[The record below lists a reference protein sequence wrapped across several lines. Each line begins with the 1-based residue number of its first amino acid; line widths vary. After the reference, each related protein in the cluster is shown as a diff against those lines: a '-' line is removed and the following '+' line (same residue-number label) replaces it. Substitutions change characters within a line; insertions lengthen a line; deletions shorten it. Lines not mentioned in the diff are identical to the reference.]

1 MGYFVFLRD
10 KFSLGNISKKSM
22 DNIITLLQKVQHL
35 IALDKQ
41 RKEEARKR
49 GEKYNIFSV
58 LGIETS
64 EVRTHSAF
72 LASLLNPNG
81 NHGVGNAFLDAF
93 VKEMNL
99 GGLQLDTTN
108 AQVNVEHVTSDGR
121 IDILIFDNNKKAV
134 IIENKIYAGDQ
145 PEQLKRYDD
154 YAKQQFTNGYR
165 LLYLTLDGHKPS
177 EDSTKDLKDNQY
189 FRLAYNNNVNISD
202 EDSSYSE
209 NVISRDVLH
218 WLEECVKIAYNKP
231 LVRETIIQYQSL
243 IKALTGMNSENETK
257 QEIIKLFATK
267 ENYEIAA
274 LIANNL
280 HDIKKYI
287 VYQNL
292 KPQLEERLKLF
303 NNCSIKKFEYGEGY
317 YCAII
322 ISVSSWKNGEIY
334 YEFDKYNG
342 TEALIYGVNDIS
354 DHKVLSNVSLPGF
367 NHNSNWVAWKNFP
380 YYWWGIDTIN
390 DIFSG
395 KVADTFVKSIK
406 ELLDINESL
415 GNVL

>member
-1 MGYFVFLRD
+1 
-10 KFSLGNISKKSM
+10 M
-22 DNIITLLQKVQHL
+22 DNIKTLLQKVQHL

-58 LGIETS
+58 LGLETS

-93 VKEMNL
+93 VREMNL
-99 GGLQLDTTN
+99 EDLQLDTTN
-108 AQVNVEHVTSDGR
+108 SQVKVEHVTSDGR
-121 IDILIFDNNKKAV
+121 IDILIFDHNKKAI

-177 EDSTKDLKDNQY
+177 KDSTKDLNDYQY
-189 FRLAYNNNVNISD
+189 FRLAYDKNVNISD
-202 EDSSYSE
+202 EDSSNSD

-243 IKALTGMNSENETK
+243 IKSLTGMNSENETK

-267 ENYEIAA
+267 ENYETAA
-274 LIANNL
+274 LIANNF
-280 HDIKKYI
+280 HDIKKHI
-287 VYQNL
+287 VYHNL
-292 KPQLEERLKLF
+292 KPQLEERLKLL
-303 NNCSIKKFEYGEGY
+303 NNCSINKFEYGEGN
-317 YCAII
+317 YCVII
-322 ISVSSWKNGEIY
+322 ISVSSWKNGEIRFQF
-334 YEFDKYNG
+334 EKYNG
-342 TEALIYGVNDIS
+342 TQGLIYGVVDVSNDKS
-354 DHKVLSNVSLPGF
+354 LSNITLEGF
-367 NHNSNWVAWKNFP
+367 NHNAFWVAYKNFL
-380 YYWWGIDTIN
+380 YNYWDN
-390 DIFSG
+390 
-395 KVADTFVKSIK
+395 DTFNKIYSGELADAFIDSIK
-406 ELLDINESL
+406 GLLNINERM
-415 GNVL
+415 GNIL

>member
-1 MGYFVFLRD
+1 ME
-10 KFSLGNISKKSM
+10 NIK
-22 DNIITLLQKVQHL
+22 TLLQKVQHL

-64 EVRTHSAF
+64 EVQTHSAF
-72 LASLLNPNG
+72 LASLLNPDG
-81 NHGVGNAFLDAF
+81 NHGVGSAFLDAF
-93 VKEMNL
+93 VREMNL
-99 GGLQLDTTN
+99 GDLQLDTTN
-108 AQVNVEHVTSDGR
+108 SQVNVEYVTCDGR
-121 IDILIFDNNKKAV
+121 IDILIFDNNKKA
-134 IIENKIYAGDQ
+134 IIVENKIYAGDQ
-145 PEQLKRYDD
+145 YEQLKRYDD
-154 YAKQQFTNGYR
+154 YAKQQFNNGYR
-165 LLYLTLDGHKPS
+165 LLYLTLDGHNPS
-177 EDSTKDLKDNQY
+177 KESIKDLNDNQY
-189 FRLAYNNNVNISD
+189 LRLAYNNNFNIGD
-202 EDSSYSE
+202 EESSDSS
-209 NVISRDVLH
+209 NLINQDILH

-243 IKALTGMNSENETK
+243 IKSLTSMNNENETK

-267 ENYEIAA
+267 ENYETAA

-292 KPQLEERLKLF
+292 KPQLEEKLKLF
-303 NNCSIKKFEYGEGY
+303 NDCSIKKFEYGEGY

-322 ISVSSWKNGEIY
+322 ISISSWKNGEIY
-334 YEFDKYNG
+334 YEFGKYNG

-367 NHNSNWVAWKNFP
+367 NHSSNWVAWKNFP
-380 YYWWGIDTIN
+380 YYWWDINTIN

-395 KVADTFVKSIK
+395 KVADAFIKSIK
-406 ELLDINESL
+406 ELLDINENM
-415 GNVL
+415 GNIL

>member
-1 MGYFVFLRD
+1 
-10 KFSLGNISKKSM
+10 M
-22 DNIITLLQKVQHL
+22 DNIKTLLQKVQHL

-202 EDSSYSE
+202 EDSSNSE
-209 NVISRDVLH
+209 NVISRDLLH

-243 IKALTGMNSENETK
+243 IKSLTGADMEQEESNKFIELLTSKENVETTLKILENSRNIQNGIRKLFVLDVQKECNQLGLECVYDEGIIFADHNSWITITDPKHKGVQFKIGVLKHTK
-257 QEIIKLFATK
+257 QDGFRLCFTIPSS
-267 ENYEIAA
+267 NQSGAA
-274 LIANNL
+274 M
-280 HDIKKYI
+280 
-287 VYQNL
+287 
-292 KPQLEERLKLF
+292 
-303 NNCSIKKFEYGEGY
+303 KFWDLGY
-317 YCAII
+317 DPDNHYPLGWIYLW
-322 ISVSSWKNGEIY
+322 SESGQPESGHWWRWDEWTTLRDMTNGKMLGY
-334 YEFDKYNG
+334 
-342 TEALIYGVNDIS
+342 
-354 DHKVLSNVSLPGF
+354 
-367 NHNSNWVAWKNFP
+367 
-380 YYWWGIDTIN
+380 
-390 DIFSG
+390 
-395 KVADTFVKSIK
+395 IK
-406 ELLDINESL
+406 EQISRIVNEKIFERFDY
-415 GNVL
+415 

>member
-1 MGYFVFLRD
+1 ME
-10 KFSLGNISKKSM
+10 NIK
-22 DNIITLLQKVQHL
+22 TLLQKVQHL

-64 EVRTHSAF
+64 EVQTHSAF
-72 LASLLNPNG
+72 LASLLNSDG
-81 NHGVGNAFLDAF
+81 NHGVGSAFLDAF
-93 VKEMNL
+93 VREMNL
-99 GGLQLDTTN
+99 GDLQLDTTN
-108 AQVNVEHVTSDGR
+108 SQVNVEYVTCDGR
-121 IDILIFDNNKKAV
+121 IDILIFDNNKKA
-134 IIENKIYAGDQ
+134 IIVENKIYAGDQ
-145 PEQLKRYDD
+145 YEQLKRYDD
-154 YAKQQFTNGYR
+154 YAKQQFNNGYR
-165 LLYLTLDGHKPS
+165 LLYLTLDGHNPS
-177 EDSTKDLKDNQY
+177 KESIKDLNDNQY
-189 FRLAYNNNVNISD
+189 LRLAYNNNFNIGD
-202 EDSSYSE
+202 EESSDSS
-209 NVISRDVLH
+209 NLINQDILH

-243 IKALTGMNSENETK
+243 IKSLTSMNNENETK

-267 ENYEIAA
+267 ENYETAA

-292 KPQLEERLKLF
+292 KPQLEEKLKLF
-303 NNCSIKKFEYGEGY
+303 NDCSIKKFEYGEGY

-322 ISVSSWKNGEIY
+322 ISISSWKNGEIY
-334 YEFDKYNG
+334 YEFGKYNG

-367 NHNSNWVAWKNFP
+367 NHSSNWVAWKNFP
-380 YYWWGIDTIN
+380 YYWWDINTIN

-395 KVADTFVKSIK
+395 KVADAFIKSIK
-406 ELLDINESL
+406 ELLDINENM
-415 GNVL
+415 GNIL

>member
-1 MGYFVFLRD
+1 ME
-10 KFSLGNISKKSM
+10 NIK
-22 DNIITLLQKVQHL
+22 TLLQKVQHL

-64 EVRTHSAF
+64 EVQTHSAF
-72 LASLLNPNG
+72 LASLLNPDG
-81 NHGVGNAFLDAF
+81 NHGVGSAFLDAF
-93 VKEMNL
+93 VREMNL
-99 GGLQLDTTN
+99 GDLQLDTTN
-108 AQVNVEHVTSDGR
+108 SQVNVEYVTCDGR
-121 IDILIFDNNKKAV
+121 IDILIFDNNKKA
-134 IIENKIYAGDQ
+134 IIVENKIYAGDQ
-145 PEQLKRYDD
+145 YEQLKRYDD
-154 YAKQQFTNGYR
+154 YAKQQFNNGYR
-165 LLYLTLDGHKPS
+165 LLYLTLDGHNPS
-177 EDSTKDLKDNQY
+177 KESIKDLNDNQY
-189 FRLAYNNNVNISD
+189 LRLAYNNNFNIGD
-202 EDSSYSE
+202 EESSDSS
-209 NVISRDVLH
+209 NLINQDILH

-243 IKALTGMNSENETK
+243 IKSLTSMNNENETK

-267 ENYEIAA
+267 ENYETAA

-292 KPQLEERLKLF
+292 KPQLEEKLKLF
-303 NNCSIKKFEYGEGY
+303 NDCSIKKFEYGEGY

-322 ISVSSWKNGEIY
+322 ISISSWKNGEIY
-334 YEFDKYNG
+334 YEFGKYNG

-367 NHNSNWVAWKNFP
+367 NHSSNWVAWKNFP
-380 YYWWGIDTIN
+380 YYWWDINTIN

-395 KVADTFVKSIK
+395 KVADAFIKSIK
-406 ELLDINESL
+406 ELLDINKNM
-415 GNVL
+415 GNIL